1 MMTSVLRACA
11 GGTACAT
18 KSRSWGTKS
27 RSCDTK
33 TRSWGTKIRSCD
45 TKTRSWGTKSRSC
58 DTKTRSW
65 GTTTSPVVAVVG
77 QAVPPARPVGGD
89 CFQRRR
95 RDAR

>member
-1 MMTSVLRACA
+1 MMTAVLRASA

-18 KSRSWGTKS
+18 KRRSWGTK
-27 RSCDTK
+27 TK
-33 TRSWGTKIRSCD
+33 
-45 TKTRSWGTKSRSC
+45 SWGTKS
-58 DTKTRSW
+58 RSW